1 VKLLLQRADDFWADL
16 ARQVDWYRDE
26 ASPEVAG
33 RFVDAVE
40 ATLNALTRQPDIGR
54 PRFRKWPELVGIR
67 SFRVQKPFHRFLIF
81 YRHDDSALF
90 AERLICGGRDLPKR
104 LLESPYAEGS

>member
-1 VKLLLQRADDFWADL
+1 VKLSLQRADDFWEDL

-26 ASPEVAG
+26 ASPGVAE

-40 ATLNALTRQPDIGR
+40 MTLNILVRQPDLGR
-54 PRFRKWPELVGIR
+54 ARFQKWPELIGVR
-67 SFRVQKPFHRFLIF
+67 SFRVLKPFHRFLIF

-90 AERLICGGRDLPKR
+90 AERLIYGGRDLPRR
-104 LLESPYAEGS
+104 LLESPSSEGP